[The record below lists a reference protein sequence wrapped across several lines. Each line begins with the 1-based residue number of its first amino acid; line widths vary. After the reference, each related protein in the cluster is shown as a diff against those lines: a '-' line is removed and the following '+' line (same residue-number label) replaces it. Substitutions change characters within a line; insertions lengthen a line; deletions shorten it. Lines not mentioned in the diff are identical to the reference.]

1 MVALPCGEKAMK
13 DSTSTCHAIQAA
25 STEAQ
30 VISIVREYFA
40 GLSPEKAAFVPAA
53 VLKVGANYAQDVAQA
68 ALEIANREADA
79 APDAPEA
86 ALLRDVGIVLSTAAM
101 RLVVLACGA
110 EAQTAH
116 S

>member
-1 MVALPCGEKAMK
+1 MNTLFSREKPMK
-13 DSTSTCHAIQAA
+13 DSSSTCQAIQAA

-30 VISIVREYFA
+30 VIAIVREYFA
-40 GLSPEKAAFVPAA
+40 GLSPEKAAYVPTA
-53 VLKVGANYAQDVAQA
+53 VLKVGMNYAQDVAQA
-68 ALEIANREADA
+68 ALEIANREAHA
-79 APDAPEA
+79 EPDAPEA

>member
-1 MVALPCGEKAMK
+1 MK

-40 GLSPEKAAFVPAA
+40 GLSPEKAAFVPTA
-53 VLKVGANYAQDVAQA
+53 VLKVGMNYAQDVAQA
-68 ALEIANREADA
+68 ALEIANREARA
-79 APDAPEA
+79 EPDAPEA
-86 ALLRDVGIVLSTAAM
+86 AFIRDVGIVLSTAAM
-101 RLVVLACGA
+101 RLVVLACGVEPEA
-110 EAQTAH
+110 EQSA